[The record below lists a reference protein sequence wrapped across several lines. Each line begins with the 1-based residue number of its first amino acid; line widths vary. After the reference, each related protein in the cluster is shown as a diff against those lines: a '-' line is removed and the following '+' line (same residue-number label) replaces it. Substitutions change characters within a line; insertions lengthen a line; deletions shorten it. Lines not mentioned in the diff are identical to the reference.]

1 MCAASMVMGPGSSA
15 LLVCA
20 RAGAA
25 ARSASA
31 SVAKRYPM
39 ERAAMLLMLEFSMI
53 HADSR
58 RAALESWLAAQLR
71 GARFSLTP
79 ASVDASFRRY
89 FRAALPDGRSYVVM
103 DAPPGKEDCR
113 PFVHVAGLLRAAGVH
128 APEVHAGDLAQGF
141 LLLGDLGTQTY
152 LQELNA
158 DNAARLL
165 GDATDALLR
174 WQLATRP
181 GELPPY
187 DEALLRR
194 EMDLFPEWYVSRH
207 LGVELSNAQ
216 KSGLEGIFRLLV
228 KSALAQP
235 AVYVHR
241 DYMPR
246 NLMVSDPNPGVLDFQ
261 DAVLGPI
268 TYDMASLLRDAFVS
282 WDEELVLD
290 WGVRYWEKAKR
301 AGLPVET
308 DFAEFWRAFEWMGLQ
323 RHLKVL
329 GIFARINYRDG
340 KPKYLADTPR
350 FIGYVRAVSAR
361 YAALAPLACLLVN
374 SDVYCE
380 VEFEKLLR
388 HSLAGRLGHLVL
400 VPNPLYHPAGDFTLD
415 HGLIGNGAGP
425 RYTYAGV
432 AVMSPALFAQVE
444 PGERAPL
451 APLLRAAAE
460 RRLLSGEP
468 YAGLW
473 QDVGSAERLAELRA
487 RLASRNETY

>member
-1 MCAASMVMGPGSSA
+1 
-15 LLVCA
+15 
-20 RAGAA
+20 
-25 ARSASA
+25 
-31 SVAKRYPM
+31 
-39 ERAAMLLMLEFSMI
+39 MI

-58 RAALESWLAAQLR
+58 RAAVESWLAAQLR

-89 FRAALPDGRSYVVM
+89 FRATLPDGRSYVVM
-103 DAPPGKEDCR
+103 DAPPEQEDCR
-113 PFVHVAGLLRAAGVH
+113 PFVHVARLLRAAGLH
-128 APEVHAGDLAQGF
+128 APEVHAEDLAQGF

-174 WQLATRP
+174 WQLATRA

-194 EMDLFPEWYVSRH
+194 EMNLFPEWYVSRH
-207 LGVELSNAQ
+207 LGVELSNSQ
-216 KSGLEGIFRLLV
+216 KSELEGIYRLLV

-246 NLMVSDPNPGVLDFQ
+246 NLMVSEPNPGVLDFQ

-268 TYDMASLLRDAFVS
+268 TYDMVSLLRDAFVS
-282 WDEELVLD
+282 WDEERVLD
-290 WGVRYWEKAKR
+290 WSVRYWEKAKR

-308 DFAEFWRAFEWMGLQ
+308 GFAEFWRAFEWMGLQ

-340 KPKYLADTPR
+340 KPKYLEDTPR
-350 FIGYVRAVSAR
+350 FVRYARAVSER
-361 YAALAPLACLLVN
+361 YAALAPLA
-374 SDVYCE
+374 
-380 VEFEKLLR
+380 
-388 HSLAGRLGHLVL
+388 
-400 VPNPLYHPAGDFTLD
+400 
-415 HGLIGNGAGP
+415 
-425 RYTYAGV
+425 
-432 AVMSPALFAQVE
+432 
-444 PGERAPL
+444 
-451 APLLRAAAE
+451 
-460 RRLLSGEP
+460 RLL
-468 YAGLW
+468 
-473 QDVGSAERLAELRA
+473 DEL
-487 RLASRNETY
+487 E